1 MVHRH
6 TRKRAMPGRLCSV
19 FVILFAACASALAQ
33 NVPKGEAAFTE
44 YVAAQ
49 LQRTIRGATV
59 KVKGPLTLELGELQ
73 ANLDRIFI
81 FCNRNTAGCANEIA
95 SYVKGVAEVYRDR
108 TAPPS
113 KVAVR
118 IIVRTKTYLAATQAT
133 MPKDG
138 AKLQPRPLAGDL
150 VMLPALDTPRTIK
163 MLDEKDNAALGL
175 SADEVFQLGFDN
187 LRKQLK
193 PLMSIAK
200 VAGAGQ
206 IGELSGDTYHSSRLA
221 LFESWSPL
229 AKVHGGKLIVA
240 VPASD
245 MLLYVGDDSPKAIEA
260 LRLLVKNAT
269 TRAPAPLSS
278 ELLRWTPQ
286 RWEVVR

>member
-1 MVHRH
+1 VL
-6 TRKRAMPGRLCSV
+6 GRLCSV
-19 FVILFAACASALAQ
+19 LIALFAACSSADAQ
-33 NVPKGEAAFTE
+33 DARAPVPKGEAAFTE

-49 LQRTIRGATV
+49 LRRAIRGATV
-59 KVKGPLTLELGELQ
+59 EVKGPLTLRLGGLQ

-81 FCNRNTAGCANEIA
+81 FCNRNTAGCANEVA
-95 SYVKGVAEVYRDR
+95 TYVKGVAQVYHDR

-113 KVAVR
+113 KAAVR
-118 IIVRTKTYLAATQAT
+118 VIVRTKTYLAATQAE

-138 AKLQPRPLAGDL
+138 PKLQLRPLAGDF
-150 VMLPALDTPRTIK
+150 VMLPALDMPRTIR

-175 SADEVFQLGFDN
+175 SADEVFKLGFDN

-193 PLMSIAK
+193 PLMSVAK

-221 LFESWSPL
+221 MFESWSPL
-229 AKVHGGKLIVA
+229 AKVHGGKLVVA
-240 VPASD
+240 VPATD
-245 MLLYVGDDSPKAIEA
+245 TVLYVGDDSPKAVEA
-260 LRLLVKNAT
+260 MRLLVKTAT

-286 RWEVVR
+286 RWELVR

>member
-1 MVHRH
+1 V
-6 TRKRAMPGRLCSV
+6 PGRLCR
-19 FVILFAACASALAQ
+19 ILIALFAACSSADAQ
-33 NVPKGEAAFTE
+33 DARAPVPKGEAAFTE

-49 LQRTIRGATV
+49 LRRAIRGATV
-59 KVKGPLTLELGELQ
+59 EVKGPLTLGLGGLQ

-81 FCNRNTAGCANEIA
+81 FCNRNTAGCPNEIA
-95 SYVKGVAEVYRDR
+95 NYVKGVAEVYRDR

-113 KVAVR
+113 KAAVR
-118 IIVRTKTYLAATQAT
+118 VIVRTKTYLAATQAE

-138 AKLQPRPLAGDL
+138 AKLQQRPLAGDF
-150 VMLPALDTPRTIK
+150 VMLPALDMPRTIR
-163 MLDEKDNAALGL
+163 MLDEKDNAALGM
-175 SADEVFQLGFDN
+175 SADDVFKLGFDN

-206 IGELSGDTYHSSRLA
+206 IGELSGDAYHSSRLA
-221 LFESWSPL
+221 LFDSWSPL
-229 AKVHGGKLIVA
+229 AKVHGGKLVVA
-240 VPASD
+240 VPATD
-245 MLLYVGDDSPKAIEA
+245 MVLYVGDDSPKAVEA
-260 LRLLVKNAT
+260 LRLLVKTAT

-286 RWEVVR
+286 RWELVR